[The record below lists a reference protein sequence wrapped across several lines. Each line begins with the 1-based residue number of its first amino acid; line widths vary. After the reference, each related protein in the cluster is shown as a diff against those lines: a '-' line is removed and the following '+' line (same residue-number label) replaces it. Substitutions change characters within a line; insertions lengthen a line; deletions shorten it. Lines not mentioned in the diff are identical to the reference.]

1 MTHYKA
7 PLRDMR
13 FLMNEVL
20 DYPAHYAS
28 LPNGKDADPEMVDA
42 ILEGAAQL
50 CEDVL
55 APLNHSGDIEGC
67 HFDNGAVTT
76 PKGFKEAYRQF
87 VEGGWQG
94 LSFPTEFGGQGLPMS
109 LNLFKSEMMG
119 TANWSFAM
127 YPGLSVGC
135 INTLM
140 QYGSKKQKAQY
151 IPKLV
156 SGEWAGTMC
165 LTEPQ
170 CGTDLAQVKTRA
182 VPQKGG
188 SYKITGTKIFI
199 SAGEH
204 DLTENIVHIVL
215 ARLPDAPEG
224 TRGISLFVVPK
235 FKVKADG
242 THGRA
247 QRRELRLDRTQDG
260 HPRLEHRRAELRRS
274 RGLHG
279 VRTQPRPGS
288 HVYVHEYRPSGHGRA
303 RGLPCRGRLP
313 GRAALRQG
321 PPLHAGTLRQ
331 ERPESKADALIWHPD
346 VRRML
351 LTQKAIAE
359 GGRAMI
365 YDALKIGDH
374 MFNAS
379 AAGDAEGYKAY
390 DSKLGFYTPIL
401 KGFLTEMGL
410 EAANLG
416 VQVFGGHGY
425 IKEHG
430 MEQIVRDAR
439 ISTLYEGTTG
449 IQALDLLGR
458 KVLMGSKGK
467 CVRDFTLEMVRFAR
481 PYLLKRTPLGAMA
494 RNLAARAAEW
504 NLLTTAIMLRASQG
518 PRGGGCRQRRLP
530 DVLRLRD
537 DGLLLGGAGGQGRGT
552 ARQRCGKGVGRFLP
566 LQDPDRRVLL
576 RAPHA
581 SRQCPPNRCA
591 GAQQVGHAVEQRAL
605 RLRVSPLGRGFSRI
619 IETIGVCP
627 AVYK

>member
-1 MTHYKA
+1 MTQYKA

-182 VPQKGG
+182 LPQKGG

-242 THGRA
+242 TMGERNAVNCGSIEHKMGIRA
-247 QRRELRLDRTQDG
+247 SSTAVLNFDEAEGFMVFEPNRGLEAMFTFMNTARLGTAVQG
-260 HPRLEHRRAELRRS
+260 VCHAEAAFQGALPYAKDRRS
-274 RGLHG
+274 MRAL
-279 VRTQPRPGS
+279 
-288 HVYVHEYRPSGHGRA
+288 SGKKD
-303 RGLPCRGRLP
+303 P
-313 GRAALRQG
+313 Q
-321 PPLHAGTLRQ
+321 
-331 ERPESKADALIWHPD
+331 SKADALIWHPD

-379 AAGDAEGYKAY
+379 AAGDAEGYKAF

-504 NLLTTAIMLRASQG
+504 NLLTTAIMFRASKDREVVGAASVDYLMYSGFVMMGYYWAVQAAKAEE
-518 PRGGGCRQRRLP
+518 
-530 DVLRLRD
+530 
-537 DGLLLGGAGGQGRGT
+537 LLASGAGKESEDFYHSKIQT
-552 ARQRCGKGVGRFLP
+552 AEFYFERLMP
-566 LQDPDRRVLL
+566 
-576 RAPHA
+576 RANAH
-581 SRQCPPNRCA
+581 RT
-591 GAQQVGHAVEQRAL
+591 GALAPSKSVMQLNNEHFAFA
-605 RLRVSPLGRGFSRI
+605 
-619 IETIGVCP
+619 
-627 AVYK
+627 

>member
-1 MTHYKA
+1 MTQYKA

-182 VPQKGG
+182 LPQKGG

-242 THGRA
+242 TMGERNAVNCGSIEHKMGIRA
-247 QRRELRLDRTQDG
+247 SSTAVLNFDEAEGFMVFEPNRGLEAMFTFMNTARLGTAVQG
-260 HPRLEHRRAELRRS
+260 VCHAEAAFQGALPYAKDRRS
-274 RGLHG
+274 MRAL
-279 VRTQPRPGS
+279 
-288 HVYVHEYRPSGHGRA
+288 SGKKD
-303 RGLPCRGRLP
+303 P
-313 GRAALRQG
+313 Q
-321 PPLHAGTLRQ
+321 
-331 ERPESKADALIWHPD
+331 SKADALIWHPD

-390 DSKLGFYTPIL
+390 DSRLGFYTPIL

-504 NLLTTAIMLRASQG
+504 NLLTTAIMFRASKDREVVGAASVDYLMYSGFVMMGYYWAVQAAKAEE
-518 PRGGGCRQRRLP
+518 
-530 DVLRLRD
+530 
-537 DGLLLGGAGGQGRGT
+537 LLASGAGKESEDFYHSKIQT
-552 ARQRCGKGVGRFLP
+552 AEFYFERLMP
-566 LQDPDRRVLL
+566 
-576 RAPHA
+576 RANAH
-581 SRQCPPNRCA
+581 RT
-591 GAQQVGHAVEQRAL
+591 GALAPSKSVMQLNNEHFAFA
-605 RLRVSPLGRGFSRI
+605 
-619 IETIGVCP
+619 
-627 AVYK
+627 

>member
-1 MTHYKA
+1 MSHYKA

-42 ILEGAAQL
+42 ILDGAAQL

-67 HFDNGAVTT
+67 HFENGAVTT
-76 PKGFKEAYRQF
+76 PKGFKEAYQQF

-242 THGRA
+242 TLGERNAVNCGSIEHKMGIRA
-247 QRRELRLDRTQDG
+247 SSTAVLNFDEAEGFMVFEPNRGLEAMFTFMNTARLGTAVQG
-260 HPRLEHRRAELRRS
+260 VCHAEAAFQGALPYAKDRRS
-274 RGLHG
+274 MRAL
-279 VRTQPRPGS
+279 
-288 HVYVHEYRPSGHGRA
+288 SGKKD
-303 RGLPCRGRLP
+303 
-313 GRAALRQG
+313 
-321 PPLHAGTLRQ
+321 
-331 ERPESKADALIWHPD
+331 PESKADALIWHPD

-379 AAGDAEGYKAY
+379 AAGDAEGYKAF

-481 PYLLKRTPLGAMA
+481 PHLLRRTPLGAMA

-504 NLLTTAIMLRASQG
+504 NLLTTAIMLRAPKDREVVGAASVDYLMYSGFVMMGYYWAVQAAKAEE
-518 PRGGGCRQRRLP
+518 
-530 DVLRLRD
+530 
-537 DGLLLGGAGGQGRGT
+537 LLASGQGKESEDFYRSKVQT
-552 ARQRCGKGVGRFLP
+552 AEFYFERLMP
-566 LQDPDRRVLL
+566 
-576 RAPHA
+576 RANAH
-581 SRQCPPNRCA
+581 RT
-591 GAQQVGHAVEQRAL
+591 GALAPTRSVMQLDNEHFAFG
-605 RLRVSPLGRGFSRI
+605 
-619 IETIGVCP
+619 
-627 AVYK
+627 

>member
-1 MTHYKA
+1 MTQYKA

-42 ILEGAAQL
+42 ILDGAAQL

-151 IPKLV
+151 IPRLV

-242 THGRA
+242 TLGERNAVNCGSIEHKMGIRA
-247 QRRELRLDRTQDG
+247 SSTAVLNFDEAEGFMVFEPNRGLEAMFTFMNTARLGTAVQG
-260 HPRLEHRRAELRRS
+260 VCHAEAAFQGALPYAKDRRS
-274 RGLHG
+274 MRALSGKKD
-279 VRTQPRPGS
+279 PG
-288 HVYVHEYRPSGHGRA
+288 
-303 RGLPCRGRLP
+303 
-313 GRAALRQG
+313 
-321 PPLHAGTLRQ
+321 
-331 ERPESKADALIWHPD
+331 SKADALIWHPD

-379 AAGDAEGYKAY
+379 AAGDAEGYKAF
-390 DSKLGFYTPIL
+390 DSKLG
-401 KGFLTEMGL
+401 
-410 EAANLG
+410 
-416 VQVFGGHGY
+416 
-425 IKEHG
+425 
-430 MEQIVRDAR
+430 
-439 ISTLYEGTTG
+439 
-449 IQALDLLGR
+449 LLH
-458 KVLMGSKGK
+458 
-467 CVRDFTLEMVRFAR
+467 
-481 PYLLKRTPLGAMA
+481 PHP
-494 RNLAARAAEW
+494 
-504 NLLTTAIMLRASQG
+504 QG
-518 PRGGGCRQRRLP
+518 LP
-530 DVLRLRD
+530 DRD
-537 DGLLLGGAGGQGRGT
+537 GPGSGQPGRAGVRWPWLHQGTWHGADRARRAHLHAVRRHHRHPGAGPAGPQGADGLQGQ
-552 ARQRCGKGVGRFLP
+552 V
-566 LQDPDRRVLL
+566 
-576 RAPHA
+576 
-581 SRQCPPNRCA
+581 CA
-591 GAQQVGHAVEQRAL
+591 
-605 RLRVSPLGRGFSRI
+605 
-619 IETIGVCP
+619 
-627 AVYK
+627 